1 MRTTE
6 YYAKRRRLVEQA
18 EYHFA
23 NVSSFVVLGTLFIF
37 SVWITLDLL
46 VTEAARR
53 GVSIAGVL

>member
-6 YYAKRRRLVEQA
+6 YYAKRRRQSEQA

-23 NVSSFVVLGTLFIF
+23 NVSSFVVCGTLLIF
-37 SVWITLDLL
+37 SIWITLDLW